1 MKRPLYALAL
11 PVMLAL
17 AACRPGAAEYT
28 ESEAPKLLG
37 LDSAGTQ
44 FGLAF
49 APGSARLA
57 PGEGARLHRLALSGT
72 ISHEDRVTIS
82 ASGAPRLQ
90 QQRAQA
96 ISSELLGFGI
106 VAAASPIAGVARD
119 RAIVAVGRYMVTLPA
134 CPNWSKAPNADFTNA
149 LPSNFGCATA
159 SNLGLMAASPSD
171 LVSGRPLG
179 PADGRLA
186 VSAVQRY
193 ISDSVKIPQQFDG
206 AAASPGSTAGG
217 ALTTTTGGSG
227 GGH

>member
-1 MKRPLYALAL
+1 MKRRLSALAL

-44 FGLAF
+44 FALAF

-57 PGEGARLHRLALSGT
+57 PGEGARLHRLAFAGA
-72 ISHEDRVTIS
+72 ISPEDRVTVS
-82 ASGAPRLQ
+82 ASGDPRLQ
-90 QQRAQA
+90 QLRTRT

-106 VAAASPIAGVARD
+106 VAAPNSVGGVPRD
-119 RAIVAVGRYMVTLPA
+119 RAIIAVGRYLVTLPA

-179 PADGRLA
+179 RADGRIA
-186 VSAVQRY
+186 VSAMQRY
-193 ISDSVKIPQQFDG
+193 TSDAVKIPQQFDG

-217 ALTTTTGGSG
+217 ALTTTGSSG
-227 GGH
+227 GH

>member
-1 MKRPLYALAL
+1 MKRQLSALAL

-49 APGSARLA
+49 AAGSARLA
-57 PGEGARLHRLALSGT
+57 PGEWVRLHRLALSGA
-72 ISHEDRVTIS
+72 IGPEDRVTIS
-82 ASGAPRLQ
+82 ASGDPRLQ
-90 QQRAQA
+90 SQRTQA
-96 ISSELLGFGI
+96 ISGELLGFGI
-106 VAAASPIAGVARD
+106 VAAAGPLGGVPRD
-119 RAIVAVGRYMVTLPA
+119 RAIIAVGRYLVTLPA
-134 CPNWSKAPNADFTNA
+134 CPNWSKAPSADFTNA

-217 ALTTTTGGSG
+217 ALSTTSSSG
-227 GGH
+227 GH